1 MNLKSTNAQGTKIPD
16 MTDLNDELHKLLDQQ
31 IINQNI
37 FIEIEDSVI
46 KMIQNIIISLAGY
59 YFISLFLYVNFFI
72 DFT

>member
-46 KMIQNIIISLAGY
+46 KMIQNIITSLAGY
-59 YFISLFLYVNFFI
+59 YFISLFL
-72 DFT
+72 